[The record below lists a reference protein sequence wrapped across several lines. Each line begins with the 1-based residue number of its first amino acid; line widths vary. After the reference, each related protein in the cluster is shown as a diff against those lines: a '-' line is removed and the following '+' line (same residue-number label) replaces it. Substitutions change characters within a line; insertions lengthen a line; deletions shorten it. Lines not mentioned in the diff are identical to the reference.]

1 MAGGS
6 HSGRMFD
13 FGTCYLA
20 IQYWNIYS
28 VVNEHEKT
36 IMDAWDEA
44 NLKFTFRRTVS
55 KLEIL
60 MEW

>member
-1 MAGGS
+1 LILGHVIWLFS
-6 HSGRMFD
+6 I
-13 FGTCYLA
+13 GTF
-20 IQYWNIYS
+20 IRWS
-28 VVNEHEKT
+28 MSMRT

-44 NLKFTFRRTVS
+44 NLKFTFRRTIS